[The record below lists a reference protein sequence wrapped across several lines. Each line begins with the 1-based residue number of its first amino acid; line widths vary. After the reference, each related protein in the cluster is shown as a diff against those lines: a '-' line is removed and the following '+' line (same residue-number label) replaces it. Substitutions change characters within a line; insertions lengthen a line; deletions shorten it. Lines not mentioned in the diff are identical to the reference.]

1 MMQQLDMLL
10 NLPHLISALACFI
23 GLLVGS
29 FLNVVIYRLPIMM
42 QRNWRKEC
50 IEYLQIR
57 LRRNATR
64 RRMAATDT
72 GSLAAFPQSMEVGA
86 EAAKRCAEEEPFNL
100 VFPLSR
106 CPGCNTPI
114 KPYQNIPVISYL
126 FLKGKC
132 AKCNCHISLR
142 YPIIEVFTAITSA
155 IVAWHFGD
163 TPQTVFALMLTWSLI
178 ALSFIDI
185 DHQLLPDNITLPVL
199 WLGMFLSLFGLFT
212 DAHSSIIGAIAG
224 YIALWTVYHLFKLAT
239 GKEGMGYGDF
249 KLLALFGAWLGWQ
262 YLPVIILLS
271 SLVGAVIGITM
282 IIFVK
287 RDHNIPIP
295 FGPYLAAA
303 GWIALLWGNDLNQL
317 YLTTAGL

>member
-1 MMQQLDMLL
+1 MMQQLDILL
-10 NLPHLISALACFI
+10 NFPYFLTAFVCLI

-50 IEYLQIR
+50 IEYLQIDS
-57 LRRNATR
+57 TE
-64 RRMAATDT
+64 
-72 GSLAAFPQSMEVGA
+72 SEPQET
-86 EAAKRCAEEEPFNL
+86 FNL

-106 CPGCNTPI
+106 CPNCNTPI

-126 FLKGKC
+126 FLKGQC
-132 AKCNCHISLR
+132 ATCSNPISSR
-142 YPIIEVFTAITSA
+142 YPIIEAFTAITSA

-185 DHQLLPDNITLPVL
+185 DHQLLPDNITLPAL
-199 WLGMFLSLFGLFT
+199 WLGLFLSLFGLYT
-212 DAHSSIIGAIAG
+212 DVHNSIIGAIAG
-224 YIALWTVYHLFKLAT
+224 YTILWSVYHLFKLAT

-271 SLVGAVIGITM
+271 SLVGAMIGISM

-303 GWIALLWGNDLNQL
+303 GWIALLWGNDLNQF
-317 YLTTAGL
+317 YLSTVGL